1 MDSQRLNLE
10 QLASALPTQFD
21 FYHLG
26 KVEQQPLSN
35 SNFFRDA
42 CAVGFRLLGDLN
54 GLMIVLFEKDL
65 DHSTY
70 TEFGNLLASRLATQL
85 QTENGLDVMIS
96 PPQSLEHGLVQKLLE
111 KNSSI
116 IRRTYAHFYKNS
128 VISVETLVLSAPSE
142 GIGYA

>member
-1 MDSQRLNLE
+1 MDSQTQSLM
-10 QLASALPTQFD
+10 QLASALPVHID

-26 KVEQQPLSN
+26 TVEQKTTNDSN
-35 SNFFRDA
+35 TFRDA
-42 CAVGFRLLGDLN
+42 CGVAFKIYGDLN
-54 GLMIVLFEKDL
+54 GLMIVLFENDL

-70 TEFGNLLASRLATQL
+70 TELGNLLASRLATRL
-85 QTENGLDVMIS
+85 QVENALDVMIS
-96 PPQSLEHGLVQKLLE
+96 PPQRIEASLVQSLTQ

-128 VISVETLVLSAPSE
+128 VISVETLVLSAQSE